1 MTTDFKSIPIIGISS
16 NFHSF
21 IIHPDV
27 GPLVAKGDDLK
38 MGQDP
43 SVREVIKQLD
53 QACRETGFFY
63 VKGHGVPQTLMN
75 EVKDV
80 THKFFH
86 LPLSEKLKIKMTPNT
101 GYRGYQKIKENIT
114 KGVPDLQ
121 EAIDY
126 YREVKR
132 GMYGSLGEILEGC
145 NQWPKEPA
153 NFKASM
159 EEYIRLCTDLSRKI
173 MRGIALALGGSAD
186 DLEGEK
192 GGDPFWV
199 VKNLSGEWVPATPI
213 LGTFVCNIGDML
225 KVVIETFHPVEEVL
239 EKGISEGIR
248 EEKFGWNRGREGS
261 KRLLEMVDS
270 RSPNN
275 MAKKRS

>member
-1 MTTDFKSIPIIGISS
+1 MTTDFKSIPII
-16 NFHSF
+16 
-21 IIHPDV
+21 DV

-186 DLEGEK
+186 ELEGEK

-199 VKNLSGEWVPATPI
+199 VRL
-213 LGTFVCNIGDML
+213 IGYPGKSAAIPQNNDIGWL
-225 KVVIETFHPVEEVL
+225 KTY
-239 EKGISEGIR
+239 R
-248 EEKFGWNRGREGS
+248 ENGY
-261 KRLLEMVDS
+261 RLL
-270 RSPNN
+270 PF
-275 MAKKRS
+275 